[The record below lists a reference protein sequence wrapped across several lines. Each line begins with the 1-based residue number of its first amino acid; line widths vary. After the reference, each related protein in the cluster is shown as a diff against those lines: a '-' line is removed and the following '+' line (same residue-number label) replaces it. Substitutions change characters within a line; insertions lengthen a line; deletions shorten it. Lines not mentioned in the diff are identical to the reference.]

1 MRYLKRNFATLFVLA
16 AVMFVSC
23 SPKVKTQVLMPAE
36 VNLSEYKTVGVA
48 DFEEADG
55 DWGRKIASWLENELI
70 EAKVD
75 GKPYFNVLPRAKIDQ
90 TLKEHDL
97 PMTSLTDPKIVSQ
110 LGQLAG
116 LDAIITGMVHSA
128 SNQEQIYSLR
138 RPCALLTGHLDLSVQ
153 FISTT
158 TGRVVV
164 DTKITQQ
171 KVEDS
176 CGLGSPGLVEL
187 NYLKE
192 PLSSLA
198 REVVKEFVRKITPH
212 HATLEFTLKKKDDSP
227 GGSSRKVTKL
237 LAMGS
242 KYAENGDWDS
252 ALEKFRQAVDLK
264 HDSPAANY
272 DLAVAFE
279 VKGELHKAKEYYQTA
294 LLLNSETDYSKGVA
308 NIKDRLASQEKL
320 EQQLH

>member
-36 VNLSEYKTVGVA
+36 INLSEYKTVGVA

-75 GKPYFNVLPRAKIDQ
+75 GKSYFNVLPRAKIDQ

-97 PMTSLTDPKIVSQ
+97 PMTSLTDPKIASQ

-116 LDAIITGMVHSA
+116 LDAIISGIVRSA

-138 RPCALLTGHLDLSVQ
+138 RPCAMLTGHLDLTFQ
-153 FISTT
+153 FISTA
-158 TGRVVV
+158 TGRVEVH
-164 DTKITQQ
+164 KNISRQ

-176 CGLGSPGLVEL
+176 CGIGSPGLVEL

-227 GGSSRKVTKL
+227 GGYSREVTNL
-237 LAMGS
+237 LEMGS
-242 KYAENGDWDS
+242 KYAENGDWDR
-252 ALEKFRQAVDLK
+252 ALGQFRQAVDLK
-264 HDSPAANY
+264 QDSPAANY
-272 DLAVAFE
+272 NLAVALE
-279 VKGELHKAKEYYQTA
+279 VKGELTKAKEYYRRA
-294 LLLNSETDYSKGVA
+294 LHLNDESDYSKGVA
-308 NIKDRLASQEKL
+308 KISDRLASQRKL
-320 EQQLH
+320 KQQLH